1 MRTTRNTG
9 LGPVLALACAL
20 LAIPILAAVA
30 FAQVTTAGR
39 LAGTVTDAQG
49 AVVSNAQ
56 INIKNNETQTLFTA
70 TTNKEGGWT
79 LPSVSSGTYTV
90 TVTAPGFKTTVVQE
104 VKVDVGQPTTVNAT
118 LETGGV
124 NDQVVVT
131 GGGEVLQNAS
141 ANVSTTITG
150 RQIHELPFSTR
161 DALQLMLIMPG
172 VQTPGT
178 PRTSSVNGLPKA
190 TLNITLDGA
199 NVQDNFLKSTDGF
212 FTTTQPKSDAVEEVS
227 ISTATPGAESAGGGA
242 VQIRF
247 VTKQGSNE
255 FHGGLFWQHRNDA
268 LNSSYYFNA
277 KAFDNLPRDRVI
289 LNQFGGNI
297 GGPITIPKLFNGR
310 DKAFFFVNVEEFRL
324 PQTFGVQ
331 RTVLTDLARQGIFRY
346 KDSKGVIR
354 DVNLYNIAGAG
365 AGGMTYTST
374 PDPMTAKALDLIA
387 TASQNGV
394 LRDRIQTN
402 NDYNRLNLNF
412 TDPARNIRRFPTV
425 RLDFN
430 VTEAH
435 HVEFVHNYQ
444 HYFSQ
449 PDGVNSIFS
458 IFPGTGS
465 VLGGDGTTGSI
476 YRNAFTFALAERW
489 TVKSNLINEIR
500 LTSSGNGTSNFRREF
515 GPGQYKLFNGFAITQ
530 VVNNQLTPTTYIN
543 NFQTYTGAS
552 RRNTPVKTLNDNL
565 FWVKGNHE
573 FNFGGSYTRVS
584 SWTQNLGNQVV
595 PQLQLGVATNDPIN
609 TGDTSIFT
617 GSSSTSATC
626 DTVTPGNFPCVTA
639 AQLGDARNL
648 YAILTGRISATS
660 GSASF
665 DGTAFKLDS
674 ENEYNH
680 LYEVGLYAQDRWK
693 VSSTLTLTGGIR
705 WEFDPS
711 PVNDNNVYT
720 RTGPEGVF
728 GVSGFGNLF
737 KPGVYEGA
745 LTQYRLLNPG
755 EKAYKNRYVDFAP
768 SIGFAWTPNFKS
780 GLLSSVFGDSGK
792 TVLRGGYSIA
802 YVREGFSP
810 FNSIFGGNEGVSV
823 ATSANPSDNEEV
835 FGEPGSRLLR
845 DGSYPFLPVP
855 TPVFPFTARQGDSI
869 NDFDPNLKPGYVQSW
884 TFGIQRELTKDMA
897 LEIRYVGNRATRLWG
912 QYEIGEVNIFNNGF
926 LDEFKIAQENLRLAR
941 LANPSSNNFGPQ
953 AGVAGT
959 RPIPII
965 STALNTTN
973 DTNFATTIA
982 RGEAGRLAA
991 NIAQNTARMGRLTG
1005 SQALAGIIK
1014 PIKLPDPNNP
1024 GESITLSNFFVANPR
1039 SPTDSWLMDNIGE
1052 ANYHSLQVELR
1063 RRLSN
1068 GLLVQGNYA
1077 WSKSMSNTFNQS
1089 AASDGI
1095 TPTTFRDLSFNR
1107 SIAPRDVRHG
1117 FKFDWIYELPI
1128 GTGKRFFNGGPSV
1141 IRKTLEGWQISGVA
1155 RIQSGTPTRLLSNRQ
1170 TFNNRDAGVVLHNMT
1185 QKQLQDMVE
1194 IRKTSVCNA
1203 SGDCQG
1209 VVFWLPKEVIDNTL
1223 AAFELGGTLDPTK
1236 PYIGPPTTPGQLG
1249 ANVFIYGPW
1258 TSRYDLSVMKR
1269 VQIREKMNFEL
1280 RANFLNAFN
1289 QSSITIRQP
1298 SDNTD
1303 SETIGATFGQTRN
1316 AFRDF
1321 TVSGTNDPGGRLI
1334 EFQLRFNF

>member
-9 LGPVLALACAL
+9 RGMVLAPACAL
-20 LAIPILAAVA
+20 LTILLLAAGA
-30 FAQVTTAGR
+30 FAQVTTSGR
-39 LAGTVTDAQG
+39 LAGTVMDAQG

-56 INIKNNETQTLFTA
+56 ITVKNIETQTLYTA
-70 TTNKEGGWT
+70 TSNKEGSWA
-79 LPSVSSGTYTV
+79 LPSISPGSYTV
-90 TVTAPGFKTTVVQE
+90 SVTASGFKTTVVQD

-161 DALQLMLIMPG
+161 DALQLMLVMPG

-247 VTKQGSNE
+247 VTKQGTNE

-268 LNSSYYFNA
+268 LNSSYYFNG
-277 KAFDNLPRDRVI
+277 KAFDNLPRDRII

-324 PQTFGVQ
+324 PQTFGVS
-331 RTVLTDLARQGIFRY
+331 RTVLTDLARQGIYRY
-346 KDSKGVIR
+346 KDSKGVLR

-365 AGGMTYTST
+365 AGGTTYIST
-374 PDPMTAKALDLIA
+374 PDPMIANALNLAA
-387 TASQNGV
+387 TASQKGV
-394 LRDRIQTN
+394 LQDRISTN
-402 NDYNRLNLNF
+402 NDYNRLNLSF

-435 HVEFVHNYQ
+435 HVEVVHNYQ

-476 YRNAFTFALAERW
+476 YRNTFTFALAERW
-489 TVKSNLINEIR
+489 TIKSNLINEIR

-515 GPGQYKLFNGFAITQ
+515 GPGQYKIFNGFAITQ
-530 VVNNQLTPTTYIN
+530 LANPVYIN

-565 FWVKGNHE
+565 FWVKGDHE
-573 FNFGGSYTRVS
+573 LNFGGSYTRVS
-584 SWTQNLGNQVV
+584 SWTQNVGNQVV
-595 PQLQLGVATNDPIN
+595 PQLQLGIATNDKIN
-609 TGDTSIFT
+609 TGSTSIFT
-617 GSSSTSATC
+617 GSASTASDC
-626 DTVTPGNFPCVTA
+626 DTTASRGNFPCSTA
-639 AQLGDARNL
+639 AQLADARNL

-665 DGTAFKLDS
+665 DGTAFNFGNQ
-674 ENEYNH
+674 NEYNH
-680 LYEVGLYAQDRWK
+680 LYEVGIYAQDRWK
-693 VSSTLTLTGGIR
+693 VSPTLTLTGGIR

-720 RTGPEGVF
+720 RTGSEGIF

-737 KPGVYEGA
+737 KPGVYDGA
-745 LTQYRLLNPG
+745 LTQFRLLKPG
-755 EKAYKNRYVDFAP
+755 EKAYKNRYKDFAP
-768 SIGFAWTPNFKS
+768 SVGFAWTPNFDS
-780 GLLSSVFGDSGK
+780 GLLSRVFGDSGK

-802 YVREGFSP
+802 YVREGFNA
-810 FNSIFGGNEGVSV
+810 FTSIFGSNDGVNFS
-823 ATSANPSDNEEV
+823 TSANPANNPTV
-835 FGEPGSRLLR
+835 FGEPGGKLLR
-845 DGSYPFLPVP
+845 NGSFPFLPVP
-855 TPVFPFTARQGDSI
+855 APVFPNTARQGVSV

-897 LEIRYVGNRATRLWG
+897 LEVRYVGNRATRLWG

-926 LDEFKIAQENLRLAR
+926 LDEFKNAQENLRIAR
-941 LANPSSNNFGPQ
+941 LTNPSSNNFGNQGLPGQ
-953 AGVAGT
+953 RA
-959 RPIPII
+959 IPII
-965 STALNTTN
+965 STALATTN
-973 DTNFATTIA
+973 DNGFATTIA

-991 NIAQNTARMGRLTG
+991 NIAQDATRMTRLTS

-1014 PIKLPDPNNP
+1014 PITLADPNNP
-1024 GESITLSNFFVANPR
+1024 GQSITLSNFFVANPR
-1039 SPTDSWLMDNIGE
+1039 SPTNSFLMDNIGE

-1063 RRLSN
+1063 RRLSK
-1068 GLLVQGNYA
+1068 GLLVQGSYVWA
-1077 WSKSMSNTFNQS
+1077 KAMSNTFNQS
-1089 AASDGI
+1089 ATIDGI

-1107 SIAPRDVRHG
+1107 SIAPRDIRHG
-1117 FKFDWIYELPI
+1117 LKFDWIYELPF
-1128 GTGKRFFNGGPSV
+1128 GPGKPFANGGPAV

-1155 RIQSGTPTRLLSNRQ
+1155 RIQSGTPTRLLSGRQ
-1170 TFNNRDAGVVLHNMT
+1170 TFNNREAGVVLVNMT
-1185 QKQLQDMVE
+1185 QKQLQDMVK
-1194 IRKTSVCNA
+1194 IRKDSVCNA
-1203 SGDCQG
+1203 NGVCQG
-1209 VVFWLPKEVIDNTL
+1209 VVYWLPKDVIDNTL
-1223 AAFELGGTLDPTK
+1223 AAFELGGTLDRTK

-1249 ANVFIYGPW
+1249 ANVFLYGPW

-1269 VQIREKMNFEL
+1269 VHIREKMNFEL

-1289 QSSITIRQP
+1289 QSSITIRAP
-1298 SDNTD
+1298 GDNFDT
-1303 SETIGATFGQTRN
+1303 ETIGAAFGQTRN

-1334 EFQLRFNF
+1334 EFQLRLNF